1 MPQKR
6 IDTNQLNKVEPG
18 ISSLRLQPNLAA
30 STPTVASSFPWA
42 STFSSPTEEKDE
54 RLSKDAS
61 GSEHK

>member
-1 MPQKR
+1 
-6 IDTNQLNKVEPG
+6 
-18 ISSLRLQPNLAA
+18 LQPNLAA